1 MIEITARLSE
11 AGFHLPGAM
20 IEIMARLS
28 ENRSPPFRAV
38 IECGEKGASRP
49 FRAVFAV
56 LTGWDAS
63 GG

>member
-1 MIEITARLSE
+1 MGNYRKPPGHDRDHGTMIRKPVCA
-11 AGFHLPGAM
+11 FPAM
-20 IEIMARLS
+20 IE
-28 ENRSPPFRAV
+28 
-38 IECGEKGASRP
+38 CGGKGASRP

>member
-1 MIEITARLSE
+1 MI
-11 AGFHLPGAM
+11 G
-20 IEIMARLS
+20 IMARLS
-28 ENRSPPFRAV
+28 KTGFRLFRAM
-38 IECGEKGASRP
+38 IECGGKGASRP